1 MKNARLENNLSQQE
15 LADKVGI
22 SREYISMIENGER
35 NPSVNIAKKI
45 GDLLNINWTY
55 FFENKSNETTHN
67 SKGA

>member
-55 FFENKSNETTHN
+55 FFVYISNETTHN